1 MVEYSRSSK
10 QLQIA
15 ICRSGLKVDARVD
28 QQASSSRLGIAE
40 GKELRVG
47 TEAMEAHNIDTE
59 QKCLKF
65 KGKFIGDFQTTD
77 LLKDWVGGR
86 PEGKYGL
93 MKVECGC
100 SSGGRLD
107 GGKLQKFVNDLMIRS
122 TEEHGPNAIKQ
133 GKNVYESMVFVGHP
147 CTCVIKF
154 GGESKQNLKIKAE
167 VWFAICFLY
176 CEWVF
181 VTPVPLLTL
190 HVKIVCMCLRVDNSL
205 SLHIKV

>member
-10 QLQIA
+10 QLQVA

-28 QQASSSRLGIAE
+28 QQASSSRQRIAE

-65 KGKFIGDFQTTD
+65 KGKFIGYFQTTD
-77 LLKDWVGGR
+77 LLKEWKGGR
-86 PEGKYGL
+86 PEGNYGL
-93 MKVECGC
+93 MKVECGY

-122 TEEHGPNAIKQ
+122 TEQHGRNAIMQ
-133 GKNVYESMVFVGHP
+133 GKSFYESGIRGASVYMRHQVWWWEQA
-147 CTCVIKF
+147 
-154 GGESKQNLKIKAE
+154 ESE
-167 VWFAICFLY
+167 
-176 CEWVF
+176 
-181 VTPVPLLTL
+181 
-190 HVKIVCMCLRVDNSL
+190 D
-205 SLHIKV
+205 